1 MAVIPGAWKREQNII
16 LPGTVTSLMD
26 QSAGEKHFLED
37 PVKLFLCVL
46 VCVYLVM
53 TITSG

>member
-1 MAVIPGAWKREQNII
+1 MVVTPGAWKQEQNII

-37 PVKLFLCVL
+37 PVKLFLYVL
-46 VCVYLVM
+46 VHVYLVM
-53 TITSG
+53 TTPSG